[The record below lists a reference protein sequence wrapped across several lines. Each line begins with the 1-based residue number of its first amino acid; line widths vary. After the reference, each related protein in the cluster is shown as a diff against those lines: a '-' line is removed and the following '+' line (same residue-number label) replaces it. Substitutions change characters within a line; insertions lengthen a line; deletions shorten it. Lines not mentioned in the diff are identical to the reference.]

1 MNPPEALMRV
11 VASTWTPWLRARP
24 EITDQERKRMKGKPY
39 QAVRFVA
46 LNLKILKAVDR
57 SKRS

>member
-1 MNPPEALMRV
+1 MEDHSGVTA
-11 VASTWTPWLRARP
+11 AQFT
-24 EITDQERKRMKGKPY
+24 ERDKKRMASKPR
-39 QAVRFVA
+39 QLVRFVA

>member
-1 MNPPEALMRV
+1 VNELQLTEA
-11 VASTWTPWLRARP
+11 
-24 EITDQERKRMKGKPY
+24 DKKRMQSKPR

-57 SKRS
+57 SKRV